1 MKDAPTTL
9 IHIWDEYLIY
19 AVVLGVA
26 VKLLKNL
33 KKLAVEQHVT
43 FAAAGWYYGTGVTR
57 TPTGVMSPESFSS
70 LASNLSGTISALSSS
85 SSVGGG
91 FAAGGG
97 GGGGGGA
104 SGAG

>member
-26 VKLLKNL
+26 KELLKIL
-33 KKLAVEQHVT
+33 KRLAEEQNVA
-43 FAAAGWYYGTGVTR
+43 FAAAGWYYGAGVSR
-57 TPTGVMSPESFSS
+57 APTGVMSPESFSS
-70 LASNLSGTISALSSS
+70 MVSNLSSTISALSSS
-85 SSVGGG
+85 TSVGGG
-91 FAAGGG
+91 FAGGG
-97 GGGGGGA
+97 GGGGGGGG